1 MSAAILCEQVEL
13 VENTINRDLRE
24 VEVVLIRPGWSQ
36 NGRFYPPAV
45 LAKAVALYENSRAFA
60 NHPTSEQIRKG
71 ESRDVR
77 DLSGRY
83 YNVRVGDGGELR
95 GTRKVYDN
103 PTGNAV
109 WPLIIDATES
119 HQPVIGL
126 SINAVGKTSNGKD
139 PDGKEGMIV
148 EEITAV
154 HSVDDVINPAAGGG
168 FERLVADNNLLALD
182 VVNAMSYE
190 EFITARPDFI
200 ETIRKQLK
208 RERQDEAV
216 RAVSEE
222 RDQVQATL
230 VEAQQEIAHLKE
242 QAEHHRTARES
253 AERAAALET
262 LLNDPAI
269 PAPWKSELRAQL
281 EAAPADQWNAMVE
294 RERRKA
300 SVMKSV
306 QPVTVTGAPAQVAQ
320 PITLAERK
328 GPKPL
333 DMTTITRPED
343 LPRAIQ
349 EAQRK

>member
-1 MSAAILCEQVEL
+1 MSAAILVEQVEL
-13 VENTINRDLRE
+13 IENTINRESRE
-24 VEVVLIRPGWSQ
+24 VEVVLIRPGWSA
-36 NGRFYPPAV
+36 NGRYYSPAV
-45 LAKAVALYENSRAFA
+45 LAKATALYENSRAFA
-60 NHPTSEQIRKG
+60 NHPTAEQVRKG

-83 YNVRVGDGGELR
+83 YNVRVGEGGELR

-103 PTGNAV
+103 PTGDAV

-119 HQPVIGL
+119 RQPVIGL
-126 SINAVGKTSNGKD
+126 SINAVGKTATGKD

-168 FERLVADNNLLALD
+168 FERLVADSNVLAQE
-182 VVNAMSYE
+182 VVNAMTYE

-222 RDQVQATL
+222 RDQANAAL
-230 VEAQQEIAHLKE
+230 VEAQQEIATLKE
-242 QAEHHRTARES
+242 QAEHHRATQEAS
-253 AERAAALET
+253 TRAAALDT
-262 LLNDPAI
+262 LLADPAI
-269 PAPWKSELRAQL
+269 PAPWKSELKAQL
-281 EAAPADQWNAMVE
+281 EAAPMDQWE
-294 RERRKA
+294 IIIDRERRKA
-300 SVMKSV
+300 SAIKSV

-320 PITLAERK
+320 PVTVTERK
-328 GPKPL
+328 GVKPL

-349 EAQRK
+349 EAQHI